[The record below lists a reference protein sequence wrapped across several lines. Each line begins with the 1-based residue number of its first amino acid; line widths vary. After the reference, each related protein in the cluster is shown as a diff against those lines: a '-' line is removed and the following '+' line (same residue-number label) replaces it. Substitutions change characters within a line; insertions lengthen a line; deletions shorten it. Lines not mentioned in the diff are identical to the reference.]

1 MRDGW
6 TTRGYAAGLV
16 ALALVALLATMAARR
31 YVALGVLAI
40 AFVVLTAVL
49 VAVYTSGT
57 VSRRRLERFAVRQRL
72 VVTADNGNQVIRY
85 LATTRRWRVAGFVA
99 GLVASG
105 VFFPRPSGNIS
116 VGAELIVIFVGWFA
130 GALIAEVRVEHLE
143 HGPIRAASLQP
154 RRPERYVR
162 RFTWALVPAAA
173 VIAVATGATTAA
185 AAAMG
190 WAEPN
195 WAWAGFW
202 LLVALAVAATVR
214 TIQHAVLRRPQ
225 PLAAPDVI
233 AADDAIRSRALCVL
247 SAGGAALVLLMVL
260 NQIGSVHPVGVPD
273 SVIYAVRVYGALAV
287 ALFGWLVATSPP
299 PPAPGRA
306 DQPALG
312 PA

>member
-1 MRDGW
+1 M
-6 TTRGYAAGLV
+6 RGYLAGFV
-16 ALALVALLATMAARR
+16 ALALVALVATLAAARH
-31 YVALGVLAI
+31 VVGVTVLAV
-40 AFVVLTAVL
+40 AFVIATAVL
-49 VAVYTSGT
+49 LAVYTSGT
-57 VSRRRLERFAVRQRL
+57 VSRRRVERFAVRQGL
-72 VVTADNGNQVIRY
+72 VVTVDNGNQVIRY

-105 VFFPRPSGNIS
+105 IFFRQPSENIS

-143 HGPIRAASLQP
+143 HGRIRAASLQP
-154 RRPERYVR
+154 RRPERYVQ

-173 VIAVATGATTAA
+173 VVAVATGAATAA
-185 AAAMG
+185 AAALG

-202 LLVALAVAATVR
+202 LLVGLGVAATVR

-233 AADDAIRSRALCVL
+233 AADDAIRARALAVL

-260 NQIGSVHPVGVPD
+260 NQIGSVHPVGVRD
-273 SVIYAVRVYGALAV
+273 SVIYGIRFYGALAV
-287 ALFGWLVATSPP
+287 ALFGWIVAASPP
-299 PPAPGRA
+299 PSGPTRA
-306 DQPALG
+306 DRPALG
-312 PA
+312 AA